1 MTEHLRSVCWICYRA
16 AAPTLKGILRHMASV
31 HAHDPRF
38 HVVCGVE
45 GCSRTY
51 CNFYS
56 FKRHMYRKHR
66 GNLDLPGPVAVENSE
81 DNELLVNHF
90 GSDDNHNDC
99 AGADPELSEFQHKKE
114 IALFLL
120 KAKEVRK
127 LSQTALDGIIFDFTE
142 LHQQIIN
149 LLKVQAKSC
158 LEGNGLSMD
167 SICGFEEVFDNPDSC
182 TPFRQLDSKSLQE
195 TFYRDHLN
203 LLVSIRACMAKSC
216 INNNFIS
223 VIVYNTINE
232 RNLIKF

>member
-1 MTEHLRSVCWICYRA
+1 MKLPDIREFYLTTTCKAVYQ
-16 AAPTLKGILRHMASV
+16 TL
-31 HAHDPRF
+31 
-38 HVVCGVE
+38 
-45 GCSRTY
+45 
-51 CNFYS
+51 
-56 FKRHMYRKHR
+56 
-66 GNLDLPGPVAVENSE
+66 LPLFE
-81 DNELLVNHF
+81 
-90 GSDDNHNDC
+90 SDKWEWSGYARLNNDC
-99 AGADPELSEFQHKKE
+99 AGADPELSEFQHKEE

-195 TFYRDHLN
+195 TFY
-203 LLVSIRACMAKSC
+203 
-216 INNNFIS
+216 
-223 VIVYNTINE
+223 
-232 RNLIKF
+232 